1 MEENMEV
8 VMDQAVAEPE
18 TAEGEARDEASSEAS
33 KDRRTL
39 PARPDAR
46 ETTADHEITDL
57 SEQNNEIEVQDA
69 VQREP
74 VAAGGEDATGD
85 GDGNEVNE
93 PILSQIDPQVYA
105 GWQELAQAHPE
116 VVGKPLPDD
125 IMKACVESGLPPLRV
140 YESMM
145 LVKQGEQIAALQQE
159 IATLRQNAEAAERA
173 PVTAASLGGNEGNEA
188 DDWFRMGFDH
198 LVHRS

>member
-8 VMDQAVAEPE
+8 VMDQDVAEPE
-18 TAEGEARDEASSEAS
+18 TAEGETRDDSSS
-33 KDRRTL
+33 S
-39 PARPDAR
+39 AR

-57 SEQNNEIEVQDA
+57 SEQNNEIEVQ
-69 VQREP
+69 EM
-74 VAAGGEDATGD
+74 AAAEEAAQSS
-85 GDGNEVNE
+85 GDGNE
-93 PILSQIDPQVYA
+93 SQEQGFPEIDPAVYA

-116 VVGKPLPDD
+116 IVGKPLPDD

-159 IATLRQNAEAAERA
+159 IATLRQNAEAAQRA
-173 PVTAASLGGNEGNEA
+173 PVTAASLGGNEGNDP
-188 DDWFRMGFDH
+188 DDEFLQGFN
-198 LVHRS
+198 S